1 VDGWGQM
8 SEKQMSGHD
17 DSVVLC
23 PIRYLHKMSILRDF
37 VTLTRIRPISLEQ
50 VLTRAFHFAI
60 GIDSIR
66 FVMRIDSMQFFLVYL
81 LYSLSRKI
89 S

>member
-1 VDGWGQM
+1 M

-50 VLTRAFHFAI
+50 VLTRP
-60 GIDSIR
+60 
-66 FVMRIDSMQFFLVYL
+66 LVHDRL
-81 LYSLSRKI
+81 RSKI
-89 S
+89 YNDINAVRTANIK